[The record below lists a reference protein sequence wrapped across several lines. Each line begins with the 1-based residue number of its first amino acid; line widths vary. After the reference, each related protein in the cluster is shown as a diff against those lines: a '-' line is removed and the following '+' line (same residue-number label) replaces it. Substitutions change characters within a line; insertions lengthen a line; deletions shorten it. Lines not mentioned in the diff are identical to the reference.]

1 MTEWFRRK
9 SQNIKT
15 INKKDTKEGMWIKC
29 PSCGEVVYS
38 NLLINTYYLC
48 PSCNHHFNYSSQQYI
63 DLLLS
68 PDDRLYICENL
79 FSNDPLKFSAFKE
92 YKQQLLDAE
101 SKTGFNDAVVA
112 LKGKID
118 RNNIVLVVLNFSF
131 IGGSMGS
138 VVGQVISKSI
148 EYADQNKYPLLI
160 ISASG
165 GARMQEGA
173 ISLMQLAKTSSKMS
187 QFSQNGGLFISLL
200 TNPTMGGASASF
212 SMQGDIII
220 AEPNALIGFAG
231 QRVIKQTIGQDL
243 PKEFQRSEF
252 LLKKGFL
259 DNIVHRKNLK
269 KTLTLLIQLITKN
282 KVNTN
287 EE

>member
-15 INKKDTKEGMWIKC
+15 SIKRDTKEGMWIKC
-29 PSCGEVVYS
+29 PDCGEVVYS
-38 NLLINTYYLC
+38 NLLVSTFYMC
-48 PSCNHHFNYSSQQYI
+48 PSCSYHFNYSGKQYI
-63 DLLLS
+63 DLLLDT
-68 PDDRLYICENL
+68 DDRMRICDDI
-79 FSNDPLKFSAFKE
+79 FSNDPLNFSAIKN
-92 YKQQLLDAE
+92 YTQQLEDAQN
-101 SKTGFNDAVVA
+101 KTGINDAIIA
-112 LKGKID
+112 LSGKIE
-118 RNNIVLVVLNFSF
+118 NHNIVLVSLDFSF

-138 VVGQVISKSI
+138 VVGEVISKSI
-148 EYADQNKYPLLI
+148 EYADDNKFPLLI

-187 QFSQNGGLFISLL
+187 KFSKNGGLFISLL

-243 PKEFQRSEF
+243 PEGFQRSEF
-252 LLKKGFL
+252 LLKKGFI
-259 DNIVHRKNLK
+259 DHIISRNKLK
-269 KTLTLLIQLITKN
+269 PSILKLIKFFN
-282 KVNTN
+282 A
-287 EE
+287 

>member
-29 PSCGEVVYS
+29 PDCGEVVYS
-38 NLLINTYYLC
+38 NLLVSTFYMC
-48 PSCNHHFNYSSQQYI
+48 PSCSYHFNYSSKQYI
-63 DLLLS
+63 NLILNEN
-68 PDDRLYICENL
+68 DRLDICNDII
-79 FSNDPLKFSAFKE
+79 SNDPLNFTAIKN
-92 YKQQLLDAE
+92 YNQQLEDAKN
-101 SKTGFNDAVVA
+101 KTGINDAIIA
-112 LKGKID
+112 LSGKIE
-118 RNNIVLVVLNFSF
+118 NQNLVLVVLDFNF

-138 VVGQVISKSI
+138 VVGEVISQSI
-148 EYADQNKYPLLI
+148 DYADNNKFPLLI

-173 ISLMQLAKTSSKMS
+173 ISLMQLAKTSGKMS
-187 QFSQNGGLFISLL
+187 KFSKNGGLFISLL

-243 PKEFQRSEF
+243 PEGFQKSEF
-252 LLKKGFL
+252 LLQKGFIDHIIPRNQL
-259 DNIVHRKNLK
+259 KSNILK
-269 KTLTLLIQLITKN
+269 LVKYF
-282 KVNTN
+282 N
-287 EE
+287 E

>member
-29 PSCGEVVYS
+29 PDCGEVVYS
-38 NLLINTYYLC
+38 NLLDNTYYLC
-48 PSCNHHFNYSSQQYI
+48 PSCDYHFNYTSEQYV
-63 DLLLS
+63 DLLL
-68 PDDRLYICENL
+68 DKEDRRYICKNL
-79 FSNDPLKFSAFKE
+79 FSNDPLEFSAFKQ
-92 YKQQLLDAE
+92 YKKQLEDAE
-101 SKTGFNDAVVA
+101 AKTGFNDAVVSVV
-112 LKGKID
+112 GKLD
-118 RNNIVLVVLNFSF
+118 NTNVVLVALNFNF

-138 VVGQVISKSI
+138 VVGEVISQSI
-148 EYADQNKYPLLI
+148 EYANTKQYPLLI

-173 ISLMQLAKTSSKMS
+173 ISLMQLAKTSGKMS
-187 QFSQNGGLFISLL
+187 KFSKNGGLFISIL

-243 PKEFQRSEF
+243 PEEFQRAEF
-252 LLKKGFL
+252 LLEKGFVDHIISRNKL
-259 DNIVHRKNLK
+259 KHNISKIVKFFY
-269 KTLTLLIQLITKN
+269 
-282 KVNTN
+282 
-287 EE
+287 E

>member
-29 PSCGEVVYS
+29 PDCGEVVYS
-38 NLLINTYYLC
+38 NLLVSTFYMC
-48 PSCNHHFNYSSQQYI
+48 PSCSYHFNYSSKQYI
-63 DLLLS
+63 NLILNEN
-68 PDDRLYICENL
+68 DRLDICNDII
-79 FSNDPLKFSAFKE
+79 SNDPLNFTAIKN
-92 YKQQLLDAE
+92 YNQQLEDAKN
-101 SKTGFNDAVVA
+101 KTGINDAIIA
-112 LKGKID
+112 LSGKIE
-118 RNNIVLVVLNFSF
+118 NQNLVLVVLDFNF

-138 VVGQVISKSI
+138 VVGEVISQSI
-148 EYADQNKYPLLI
+148 DYADNNKFPLLI

-173 ISLMQLAKTSSKMS
+173 ISLMQLAKTSGKMS
-187 QFSQNGGLFISLL
+187 KFSKNGGLFISLL

-243 PKEFQRSEF
+243 PEGFQRSEF
-252 LLKKGFL
+252 LLQKGFIDHIIPRNKL
-259 DNIVHRKNLK
+259 KSNILK
-269 KTLTLLIQLITKN
+269 LVKFF
-282 KVNTN
+282 N
-287 EE
+287 E

>member
-15 INKKDTKEGMWIKC
+15 STKRDTKEGMWIKC
-29 PSCGEVVYS
+29 PDCGEVVYS
-38 NLLINTYYLC
+38 NLLVSTFYMC
-48 PSCNHHFNYSSQQYI
+48 PSCSHHFNYSSKQYI
-63 DLLLS
+63 DLILDENNRLDIC
-68 PDDRLYICENL
+68 DDII
-79 FSNDPLKFSAFKE
+79 SNDPLNFSAIKE
-92 YKQQLLDAE
+92 YKKQLEDAKN
-101 SKTGFNDAVVA
+101 KTGINDAIISLSGQIEDQNLVLVA
-112 LKGKID
+112 LD
-118 RNNIVLVVLNFSF
+118 FSF

-138 VVGQVISKSI
+138 VVGEVISQSI
-148 EYADQNKYPLLI
+148 DYADNNKFPLLI

-173 ISLMQLAKTSSKMS
+173 ISLMQLAKTSGKMS
-187 QFSQNGGLFISLL
+187 KFSKNGGLFISLL

-243 PKEFQRSEF
+243 PQGFQRSEF
-252 LLKKGFL
+252 LLKKGFIDHIIPRNKL
-259 DNIVHRKNLK
+259 KSNILK
-269 KTLTLLIQLITKN
+269 LVKFF
-282 KVNTN
+282 N
-287 EE
+287 E

>member
-9 SQNIKT
+9 TQNIKT
-15 INKKDTKEGMWIKC
+15 STKRDTKEGMWIKC
-29 PSCGEVVYS
+29 PDCGEVVYS
-38 NLLINTYYLC
+38 NLLVSTFYMC
-48 PSCNHHFNYSSQQYI
+48 PSCSYHFNYSGKQYI
-63 DLLLS
+63 DLLLDA
-68 PDDRLYICENL
+68 DDRMRICDDI
-79 FSNDPLKFSAFKE
+79 FSNDPLNFSAIKN
-92 YKQQLLDAE
+92 YTQQLEDAQN
-101 SKTGFNDAVVA
+101 KTGINDAIIA
-112 LKGKID
+112 LSGKIE
-118 RNNIVLVVLNFSF
+118 NHNIVLVSLDFSF

-138 VVGQVISKSI
+138 VVGEVISKSI
-148 EYADQNKYPLLI
+148 EYADDNKFPLLI

-187 QFSQNGGLFISLL
+187 KFSKNGGLFISLL

-243 PKEFQRSEF
+243 PEGFQRSEF
-252 LLKKGFL
+252 LLKKGFI
-259 DNIVHRKNLK
+259 DHIISRNKLK
-269 KTLTLLIQLITKN
+269 PSILKLIKFFN
-282 KVNTN
+282 A
-287 EE
+287 

>member
-29 PSCGEVVYS
+29 PDCGEVVYS
-38 NLLINTYYLC
+38 NLLVSTFYMC
-48 PSCNHHFNYSSQQYI
+48 PSCSYHFNYSSKQYI
-63 DLLLS
+63 NLILNEN
-68 PDDRLYICENL
+68 DRLDICNDII
-79 FSNDPLKFSAFKE
+79 SNDPLNFTAIKN
-92 YKQQLLDAE
+92 YNQQLENAKN
-101 SKTGFNDAVVA
+101 KTGINDAIIA
-112 LKGKID
+112 LSGKIE
-118 RNNIVLVVLNFSF
+118 NPKLVLVVLDFNF

-138 VVGQVISKSI
+138 VVGEVISQSI
-148 EYADQNKYPLLI
+148 DYADNNKFPLLI

-173 ISLMQLAKTSSKMS
+173 ISLMQLAKTSGKMS
-187 QFSQNGGLFISLL
+187 KFSKNGGLFISLL

-243 PKEFQRSEF
+243 PEGFQRSEF
-252 LLKKGFL
+252 LLKKGFIDHIIPRNKL
-259 DNIVHRKNLK
+259 KSNILK
-269 KTLTLLIQLITKN
+269 LIKFFH
-282 KVNTN
+282 
-287 EE
+287 E

>member
-1 MTEWFRRK
+1 MDFT
-9 SQNIKT
+9 
-15 INKKDTKEGMWIKC
+15 
-29 PSCGEVVYS
+29 
-38 NLLINTYYLC
+38 
-48 PSCNHHFNYSSQQYI
+48 
-63 DLLLS
+63 
-68 PDDRLYICENL
+68 
-79 FSNDPLKFSAFKE
+79 
-92 YKQQLLDAE
+92 
-101 SKTGFNDAVVA
+101 
-112 LKGKID
+112 
-118 RNNIVLVVLNFSF
+118 F

-148 EYADQNKYPLLI
+148 EYANEYNYPLLI

-187 QFSQNGGLFISLL
+187 KFSKNGGLFISIL

-243 PKEFQRSEF
+243 PKEFKRAEF
-252 LLKKGFL
+252 LLKKGFVDHIIPRNKL
-259 DNIVHRKNLK
+259 KHNISKIIKFFH
-269 KTLTLLIQLITKN
+269 
-282 KVNTN
+282 
-287 EE
+287 E

>member
-29 PSCGEVVYS
+29 PDCGEVVYS
-38 NLLINTYYLC
+38 NLLVSTFYMC
-48 PSCNHHFNYSSQQYI
+48 PSCSYHFNYSSKQYI
-63 DLLLS
+63 NLILNEN
-68 PDDRLYICENL
+68 DRLDICNDII
-79 FSNDPLKFSAFKE
+79 SNDPLNFTAIKN
-92 YKQQLLDAE
+92 YNQQLEDAKN
-101 SKTGFNDAVVA
+101 KTGINDAIIA
-112 LKGKID
+112 LSGKIE
-118 RNNIVLVVLNFSF
+118 NQNLVLVVLDFNF

-138 VVGQVISKSI
+138 VVGEVISQSI
-148 EYADQNKYPLLI
+148 DYADNNKFPLLI

-173 ISLMQLAKTSSKMS
+173 ISLMQLAKTSGKMS
-187 QFSQNGGLFISLL
+187 KFSKNGGLFISLL

-231 QRVIKQTIGQDL
+231 QRVIKQTIGEDL
-243 PKEFQRSEF
+243 PEGFQRSEF
-252 LLKKGFL
+252 LLKKGFIDHIIPRNKL
-259 DNIVHRKNLK
+259 KSNILK
-269 KTLTLLIQLITKN
+269 LVKFF
-282 KVNTN
+282 N
-287 EE
+287 E

>member
-15 INKKDTKEGMWIKC
+15 INKRDTKEGMWVKC
-29 PSCGEVVYS
+29 PDCGEVVYS
-38 NLLINTYYLC
+38 NLLISTFYMC
-48 PSCNHHFNYSSQQYI
+48 PSCSYHFNYSSQQYI
-63 DLLLS
+63 DLLLDKS
-68 PDDRLYICENL
+68 DRLNISDNI
-79 FSNDPLKFSAFKE
+79 FSNNPLKFSAIKN
-92 YKQQLLDAE
+92 YDQQLEDAQN
-101 SKTGFNDAVVA
+101 KTGINDAIVSII
-112 LKGKID
+112 GTID
-118 RNNIVLVVLNFSF
+118 NQKLVLVVLDFSF

-138 VVGQVISKSI
+138 VVGEVISQSI
-148 EYADQNKYPLLI
+148 KYADKNKLPLLI

-187 QFSQNGGLFISLL
+187 NFSKNGGLFISLL

-220 AEPNALIGFAG
+220 SEPNALIGFAG

-243 PKEFQRSEF
+243 PEGFQRSEF
-252 LLKKGFL
+252 LLKKGFIDHIIPRNKL
-259 DNIVHRKNLK
+259 KTNIL
-269 KTLTLLIQLITKN
+269 QLIKFFH
-282 KVNTN
+282 
-287 EE
+287 E

>member
-15 INKKDTKEGMWIKC
+15 INKRDTKEGMWIKC
-29 PSCGEVVYS
+29 PNCGEVVYS
-38 NLLINTYYLC
+38 NLLIDTFYMC
-48 PSCNHHFNYSSQQYI
+48 PSCSHHFNYSSKQYI
-63 DLLLS
+63 ELLL
-68 PDDRLYICENL
+68 DEKDRINFSENL
-79 FSNDPLKFSAFKE
+79 ISNDPLKFVAIKKYNE
-92 YKQQLLDAE
+92 QLENAQI
-101 SKTGFNDAVVA
+101 KTGINDAIISLA
-112 LKGKID
+112 GKI
-118 RNNIVLVVLNFSF
+118 NNKDIVLVALDFSF

-138 VVGQVISKSI
+138 VVGEIISQSI
-148 EYADQNKYPLLI
+148 EYANSKKIPLLI

-187 QFSQNGGLFISLL
+187 NFSKNGGLFISLL

-231 QRVIKQTIGQDL
+231 QRVIKQTIGEDL
-243 PKEFQRSEF
+243 PKGFQRSEF
-252 LLKKGFL
+252 LLKKGFI
-259 DNIVHRKNLK
+259 DHIIPRNILK
-269 KTLTLLIQLITKN
+269 SKISKIISFF
-282 KVNTN
+282 N
-287 EE
+287 E

>member
-15 INKKDTKEGMWIKC
+15 IDKKDTKEGMWIKC

-38 NLLINTYYLC
+38 NLLVRALNLC
-48 PSCNHHFNYSSQQYI
+48 PSCSHHFNFSSLQYI
-63 DLLLS
+63 DLLL
-68 PDDRLYICENL
+68 DKEDRTYISDNI
-79 FSNDPLKFSAFKE
+79 FPSDPLEFSAFKKYSE
-92 YKQQLLDAE
+92 QLTQAQK
-101 SKTGFNDAVVA
+101 KTGINDAVIA
-112 LKGKID
+112 MSGKLIGKE
-118 RNNIVLVVLNFSF
+118 IVIVSLDFDF

-138 VVGQVISKSI
+138 VVGEVISQSI
-148 EYADQNKYPLLI
+148 EYANKNKLPLLI
-160 ISASG
+160 ISSSG

-187 QFSQNGGLFISLL
+187 KFSKNGGLFISLL

-231 QRVIKQTIGQDL
+231 QRVIKQTIGEDL
-243 PKEFQRSEF
+243 PEGFQRSEF
-252 LLKKGFL
+252 LLKKGFI
-259 DNIVHRKNLK
+259 DHIISRNKLK
-269 KTLTLLIQLITKN
+269 KSISDLIKFFY
-282 KVNTN
+282 
-287 EE
+287 E

>member
-15 INKKDTKEGMWIKC
+15 INKKDTQEGMWVKC
-29 PSCGEVVYS
+29 PDCGEVVYS
-38 NLLINTYYLC
+38 NLLDSTYYLC
-48 PSCNHHFNYSSQQYI
+48 PSCNYHFNYTSEQYI
-63 DLLLS
+63 DLLLAQE
-68 PDDRLYICENL
+68 DRLYLCKNL
-79 FSNDPLKFSAFKE
+79 FSNDPLDFSAFKQ
-92 YKQQLLDAE
+92 YRQQLKDAE
-101 SKTGFNDAVVA
+101 SKTGFNDAIISVV
-112 LKGKID
+112 GKINKID
-118 RNNIVLVVLNFSF
+118 VVLVVLNFNF

-148 EYADQNKYPLLI
+148 EYANEYNYPLLI

-187 QFSQNGGLFISLL
+187 KFSKNGGLFISIL

-243 PKEFQRSEF
+243 PEEFQRAEF
-252 LLKKGFL
+252 LLKKGFIDHIIPRNKL
-259 DNIVHRKNLK
+259 KHNISKIIKFFH
-269 KTLTLLIQLITKN
+269 
-282 KVNTN
+282 
-287 EE
+287 E

>member
-15 INKKDTKEGMWIKC
+15 IDKKDTKEGMWIKC

-38 NLLINTYYLC
+38 NLLVRALNLC
-48 PSCNHHFNYSSQQYI
+48 PSCSHHFNFSSLQYI
-63 DLLLS
+63 DLLL
-68 PDDRLYICENL
+68 DKEDRTYISDNI
-79 FSNDPLKFSAFKE
+79 FPSDPLEFSAFKKYSE
-92 YKQQLLDAE
+92 QLTQAQK
-101 SKTGFNDAVVA
+101 KTGINDAVIA
-112 LKGKID
+112 ISGKLIGKE
-118 RNNIVLVVLNFSF
+118 IVIVSLDFDF

-138 VVGQVISKSI
+138 VVGEVISQSI
-148 EYADQNKYPLLI
+148 EYANKNKLPLLI
-160 ISASG
+160 ISSSG

-187 QFSQNGGLFISLL
+187 KFSKNGGLFISLL

-231 QRVIKQTIGQDL
+231 QRVIKQTIGEDL
-243 PKEFQRSEF
+243 PEGFQRSEF
-252 LLKKGFL
+252 LLKKGFI
-259 DNIVHRKNLK
+259 DHIISRNKLK
-269 KTLTLLIQLITKN
+269 KSISDLIKFFY
-282 KVNTN
+282 
-287 EE
+287 E

>member
-15 INKKDTKEGMWIKC
+15 INKRDTKEGMWIKC
-29 PSCGEVVYS
+29 PDCGEVVYS
-38 NLLINTYYLC
+38 NLLVSTFYMC
-48 PSCNHHFNYSSQQYI
+48 PSCSYHFNYSSKQYI
-63 DLLLS
+63 NLILDKN
-68 PDDRLYICENL
+68 DRLCICDDI
-79 FSNDPLKFSAFKE
+79 FSNDPLNFSAIKN
-92 YKQQLLDAE
+92 YNKQLEDAKN
-101 SKTGFNDAVVA
+101 KTGINDAIIALSGKIENQNLVLVA
-112 LKGKID
+112 LD
-118 RNNIVLVVLNFSF
+118 FSF

-138 VVGQVISKSI
+138 VVGEVISQSI
-148 EYADQNKYPLLI
+148 DYADNNQFPLLI

-173 ISLMQLAKTSSKMS
+173 ISLMQLAKTSGKMS
-187 QFSQNGGLFISLL
+187 KFSKNGGFFISLL

-243 PKEFQRSEF
+243 PEGFQRSEF
-252 LLKKGFL
+252 LLKKGFIDHIIPRNKL
-259 DNIVHRKNLK
+259 KSNILK
-269 KTLTLLIQLITKN
+269 LIKFFH
-282 KVNTN
+282 
-287 EE
+287 E